1 METIIVIGY
10 LLGVLIIGIY
20 AGRHINNLSDYAV
33 AGRSYGALVIFA
45 TLTASF
51 IGGGFSVGNA
61 ERVFRVGIVNIV
73 ALWGFSLKEIL
84 VARYIAPRMGKYAQA
99 ISVGDIMQIHY
110 GKTAK
115 VFTGIFGFVLCAGI
129 LGAQV
134 GAIGYV
140 FHLFLGMDRLWGILL
155 GCGIVIVYATVGGMR
170 SVIWTDVIQFAILA
184 VGIPLTLYFG
194 VRQAG
199 GLAAIRE
206 VLPAGH
212 LALPTRPAALV
223 ALGSLFCT
231 FLLGETLVP
240 PYVQRLLIGRDHK
253 QVSRGT
259 FYSGL
264 FSIPFFAVT
273 GLIGIVA
280 LALDPG
286 LNPNLAMPYVI
297 QQTLPPAL
305 QGLVV
310 AAVIAIIMSSA
321 DSFLN
326 AAAISFTND
335 VVSPLRR
342 TPMAAKA
349 ELRIARAATLVVG
362 VLAVVFALSIESVLG
377 ILIYAY
383 NFWAPTILVPLAL
396 AIMGVTVSRKRFLA
410 GAVAGIVAVL
420 LWSYGLGKPWDIDGL
435 VVGVFANL
443 GAFVAVDRQRVLSP
457 REIEP
462 ARQRKRSLI
471 RELHPSALPQAAG
484 PSSCRPSFPQ

>member
-1 METIIVIGY
+1 MENIIVIGY
-10 LLGVLIIGIY
+10 LLGILAIGIY
-20 AGRHINNLSDYAV
+20 AGRHIRNLSDYAV
-33 AGRSYGALVIFA
+33 AGRSYGAIVIFA

-51 IGGGFSVGNA
+51 IGGGFSMGNA

-84 VARYIAPRMGKYAQA
+84 VARHIAPRMTKYGQA
-99 ISVGDIMQIHY
+99 ISVGDIMESHY

-115 VFTGIFGFVLCAGI
+115 IFTGLFGFIVCAGI

-140 FHLFLGMDRLWGILL
+140 FHLFLGIDRFWGILL
-155 GCGIVIVYATVGGMR
+155 GCGIVIVYATIGGMR
-170 SVIWTDVIQFAILA
+170 SVVWTDVVQFVILA
-184 VGIPLTLYFG
+184 IGLPLTLYFG

-199 GLAAIRE
+199 GIAAIRE
-206 VLPAGH
+206 ALPAGH
-212 LALPTRPAALV
+212 LSLPTQPKALI
-223 ALGSLFCT
+223 ALGSLFLT

-240 PYVQRLLIGRDHK
+240 PYVQRLLIGRDHR
-253 QVSRGT
+253 QVAKGT

-280 LALDPG
+280 LVMDPNLD
-286 LNPNLAMPYVI
+286 PNLAMPYVI
-297 QQTLPPAL
+297 QQALPPVL
-305 QGLVV
+305 EGFVT

-335 VVSPLRR
+335 VVGPLRR
-342 TPMAAKA
+342 TPMTAPA
-349 ELRIARAATLVVG
+349 ELRTARIATLVVG

-396 AIMGVTVSRKRFLA
+396 AIMGVAVSRKRFLA
-410 GAVAGIVAVL
+410 GATAGIIAAIV
-420 LWSYGLGKPWDIDGL
+420 WSYGLDKPWDIDGL

-443 GAFVAVDRQRVLSP
+443 GVFVAVDRRRMATCKAPAIS
-457 REIEP
+457 RE
-462 ARQRKRSLI
+462 
-471 RELHPSALPQAAG
+471 G
-484 PSSCRPSFPQ
+484 